1 MVIDSDVTMM
11 VRLVINCIFWPQ
23 HEHGKKEL
31 DEGLGGS
38 IKKKLTNWWKEQR
51 GANKQVTI
59 TVLSY

>member
-38 IKKKLTNWWKEQR
+38 IKKKLTGGKNKEELT
-51 GANKQVTI
+51 NK
-59 TVLSY
+59 